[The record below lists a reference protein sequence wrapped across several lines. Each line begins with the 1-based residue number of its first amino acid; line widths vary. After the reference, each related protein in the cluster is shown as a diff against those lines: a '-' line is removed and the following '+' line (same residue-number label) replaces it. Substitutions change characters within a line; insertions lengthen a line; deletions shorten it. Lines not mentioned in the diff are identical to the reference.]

1 MPSAR
6 GPKLTS
12 SRTVR
17 AKSCWS
23 ACWNTDPTRHASCSG
38 TQSRVFHSPTHTV
51 PSPGRSSP
59 AMRRTTRSEEHTSE
73 LQSQSNLVCRLLLEK
88 KNVTATYAPLRIWRN
103 TAIAALAPGTSYTF
117 PVGTLGMEWDQEV
130 DNGVRPAVLSDLSRT
145 VVDV

>member
-88 KNVTATYAPLRIWRN
+88 KNITASYLAAHQSGDSQMLLLIRILTLRVV
-103 TAIAALAPGTSYTF
+103 
-117 PVGTLGMEWDQEV
+117 PV
-130 DNGVRPAVLSDLSRT
+130 
-145 VVDV
+145 

>member
-88 KNVTATYAPLRIWRN
+88 KNITSSFVVVSKQIKSKKTGEPYL
-103 TAIAALAPGTSYTF
+103 ALS
-117 PVGTLGMEWDQEV
+117 
-130 DNGVRPAVLSDLSRT
+130 LSDRSGQVEAKVWDNVSDFINAFDQDD
-145 VVDV
+145 VVKVNGL